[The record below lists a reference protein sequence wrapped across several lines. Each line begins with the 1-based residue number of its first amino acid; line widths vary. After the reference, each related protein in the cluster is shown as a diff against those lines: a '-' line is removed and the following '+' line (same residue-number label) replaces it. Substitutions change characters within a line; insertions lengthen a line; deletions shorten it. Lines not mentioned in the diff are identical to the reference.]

1 MEEGMT
7 NICGKFTAV
16 LIAGFCMVLVGCNLD
31 SLVKS
36 DTQSEKILAPTS
48 ADVSPNMD
56 FNKIRSIAV
65 FPLFPGSGVIGE
77 GLQSYE
83 DPKYA
88 EAVVQALSA
97 ELNVKQSQWK
107 IHSPTDV
114 LNTINKK
121 SLGRGYKNLQA
132 DYNTSSGQLASFTAQ
147 TQKFLKSLAS
157 AMKVD
162 GFIFGN
168 YKVASGTIRAKNS
181 WGLVTKQTLIMSKV
195 NIALYY
201 AKEKSIWWRATSEI
215 QGTSSKAVSSNI
227 AKSLASHVG
236 KGTLRQ
242 L

>member
-1 MEEGMT
+1 M
-7 NICGKFTAV
+7 IKISRKYTAV
-16 LIAGFCMVLVGCNLD
+16 ITAAFFIVLTGCNLD
-31 SLVKS
+31 SFMKK

-56 FNKIRSIAV
+56 FNKITSVAV
-65 FPLFPGSGVIGE
+65 FPLFPGSGVIGP

-83 DPKYA
+83 DPKFA
-88 EAVVQALSA
+88 ESVVQALSA
-97 ELNVKQSQWK
+97 ELNAKQSQWK
-107 IHSPTDV
+107 IRSPGDV
-114 LNTINKK
+114 LKTINKK

-132 DYNTSSGQLASFTAQ
+132 DYNTSNGQLATFTAE
-147 TQKFLKSLAS
+147 TQRFLKSLAS

-162 GFIFGN
+162 AFIFGN
-168 YKVASGTIRAKNS
+168 YQVGTGSVMVKTIFGVQKQN
-181 WGLVTKQTLIMSKV
+181 VTRSRV

-201 AKEKSIWWRATSEI
+201 TKDKALWWRATSDI
-215 QGTSSKAVSSNI
+215 QATSSAAVANNI

>member
-1 MEEGMT
+1 MKNT
-7 NICGKFTAV
+7 FGKYTAV
-16 LIAGFCMVLVGCNLD
+16 ITATLCLILSGCNLD
-31 SLVKS
+31 SLIIKKDS
-36 DTQSEKILAPTS
+36 QPEKILAPTS

-56 FNKIRSIAV
+56 FNKIGSIAV

-83 DPKYA
+83 DPKFA
-88 EAVVQALSA
+88 ESVVQALSA
-97 ELNVKQSQWK
+97 ELTAKQSQWK
-107 IHSPTDV
+107 IRTPEDV
-114 LNTINKK
+114 LRTISKK

-132 DYNTSSGQLASFTAQ
+132 DYNTSSGQLASFTAE
-147 TQKFLKSLAS
+147 TQRFLKSLAS

-168 YKVASGTIRAKNS
+168 YQVASGSMRVKNAWGVVTQQTITR
-181 WGLVTKQTLIMSKV
+181 SKV
-195 NIALYY
+195 NVALYY
-201 AKEKSIWWRATSEI
+201 AKGKSIWWRATSDI
-215 QGTSSKAVSSNI
+215 RGTSSGAVANNI

>member
-1 MEEGMT
+1 MKKKYS
-7 NICGKFTAV
+7 IVFISA
-16 LIAGFCMVLVGCNLD
+16 LCMILAGCNLND
-31 SLVKS
+31 LLVKPGK
-36 DTQSEKILAPTS
+36 QPERILAPTS

-56 FNKIRSIAV
+56 FNKIRSVAV
-65 FPLFPGSGVIGE
+65 FPLFPGSGVIGN

-83 DPKYA
+83 DPSFA
-88 EAVVQALSA
+88 ESVVQALSA
-97 ELNVKQSQWK
+97 ELTAKQSQWK
-107 IHSPTDV
+107 IRPPGDV

-132 DYNTSSGQLASFTAQ
+132 DYNTSSGQLATFTSQ
-147 TQKFLKSLAS
+147 TQRFLKSLAS

-162 GFIFGN
+162 AFIFGN
-168 YKVASGTIRAKNS
+168 YKVASRSMMVKNAF
-181 WGLVTKQTLIMSKV
+181 GLVTQQNITLTNV

-201 AKEKSIWWRATSEI
+201 VKGKSIWWRATSDL
-215 QGTSSKAVSSNI
+215 QGKSSAAVASNV